1 MTTLAL
7 PFSQLL
13 RERTA
18 AVHAEAENA
27 SFLLALARG
36 RVTRDGVV
44 GLLQRLLP
52 VYEALEGLGA
62 RWRDDPAVGPLLV
75 PGLERTERLRS
86 DLARLGAEP
95 GVRSAAARDYASRV
109 VLAGATSAPA
119 YVAHH
124 YTRYL
129 GDLSGGQIISA
140 ALRRELCL
148 DLAFFAFPDLRGPTV
163 KRRYRE
169 HLDGLPWSTDEQDA
183 AIAEAGVAFARN
195 QALAAELEDEVT
207 T

>member
-1 MTTLAL
+1 MTTVAL

-13 RERTA
+13 RDRTA

-27 SFLLALARG
+27 PFLLALAHG
-36 RVTRDGVV
+36 RVTRAGVI

-52 VYEALEGLGA
+52 VYDALEELGA
-62 RWRDDPAVGPLLV
+62 RWREDPTIGPLLV
-75 PGLERTERLRS
+75 PGLERADRIRG
-86 DLARLGAEP
+86 DLARLGAER
-95 GVRSAAARDYASRV
+95 GVSSVAARDYAARV

-119 YVAHH
+119 YVAHP

-140 ALRRELCL
+140 ALRRELGL
-148 DLAFFAFPDLRGPTV
+148 DLAFFAFPDLRGPAV
-163 KRRYRE
+163 KRGYRE
-169 HLDGLPWSTDEQDA
+169 HLDALPWSTAEQDA
-183 AIAEAGVAFARN
+183 AVAETGVAFVHN
-195 QALAAELEDEVT
+195 QALAAELEAEVT